1 MTKQVISCILS
12 TIVCI
17 QRINSRRPSGSNSL
31 GGLFKRTDAP
41 FGGRKENPIVMI
53 VPCEC
58 GAKLKID
65 DAKIADKGAKVRCPR
80 CGNVLPVK
88 RPSPTPSEPP
98 ARIIPLPKKAAL
110 SGALTGPLV
119 LVAHDSDVVRNM
131 VSELLTGAGF
141 RVDTAADG
149 VEALKKATE
158 NKPHGMV
165 LDVGL
170 PGIYGFELC
179 ERLKGNPATEP
190 IKIVLLSS
198 VYDMRRYKRTPT
210 NLYGADD
217 YIEKHHIPDFL
228 LIKLRKLIFPEQFP
242 AGPPRIK
249 EQAHHDLPEM
259 SRPPAREFE
268 SSLLTLESPARTDR
282 DFSDSLPSRSAIPKP
297 RATDGQE
304 GAALF
309 PESLSLEA
317 SIFQK
322 EECDIPRVDEADP
335 EAVEKARRFAR
346 IIVSDIALYNQEA
359 VIEGLKNGTFY
370 ELLKNDV
377 DEGRDLYEGRVPGVI
392 KVKRDYYQEAF
403 DNFIAAAQKR
413 NVR

>member
-1 MTKQVISCILS
+1 
-12 TIVCI
+12 
-17 QRINSRRPSGSNSL
+17 
-31 GGLFKRTDAP
+31 
-41 FGGRKENPIVMI
+41 MI
-53 VPCEC
+53 VSCEC

-65 DAKIADKGAKVRCPR
+65 DAKLSGKVVKVRCPR
-80 CGNVLPVK
+80 CGNVIPVQK
-88 RPSPTPSEPP
+88 PSPVSSMPSRNIAAQTAPFAP
-98 ARIIPLPKKAAL
+98 APT
-110 SGALTGPLV
+110 SGPLV
-119 LVAHDSDVVRNM
+119 LVAHDSDVVRKM
-131 VSELLTGAGF
+131 VADILVGSGF

-149 VEALKKATE
+149 VEALKKSME
-158 NKPHGMV
+158 NKPQAIV

-179 ERLKGNPATEP
+179 ERLKANPATKA

-228 LIKLRKLIFPEQFP
+228 LTKLRKLIYPEKFE
-242 AGPPRIK
+242 AESPRIQ
-249 EQAHHDLPEM
+249 EHFHPDLPEM
-259 SRPPAREFE
+259 SRPPAREFK
-268 SSLLTLESPARTDR
+268 SSLLGTENVLQPERDLSDALLSRPAVHKSMSTD
-282 DFSDSLPSRSAIPKP
+282 A
-297 RATDGQE
+297 QE
-304 GAALF
+304 GPALF

-322 EECDIPRVDEADP
+322 EECDIPRVHEADP
-335 EAVEKARRFAR
+335 EAVEKAQRFAR

-370 ELLKNDV
+370 DLLKNDIS
-377 DEGRDLYEGRVPGVI
+377 EGRDLYEGRVPGVI
-392 KVKRDYYQEAF
+392 RVKRDYYQEAF
-403 DNFIAAAQKR
+403 DNFIAAAQKK